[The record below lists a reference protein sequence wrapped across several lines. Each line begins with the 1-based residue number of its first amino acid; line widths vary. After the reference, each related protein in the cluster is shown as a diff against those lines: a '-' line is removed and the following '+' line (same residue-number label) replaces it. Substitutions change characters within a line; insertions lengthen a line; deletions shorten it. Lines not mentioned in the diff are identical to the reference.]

1 MGQIDP
7 YQNEKTMGKCP
18 YSRVDKMSARCSSIH
33 SAKSHRLRPRRKS
46 SRKEAEHS
54 LRYGQGQE
62 RGDKWIRHLTVYGS
76 VLYCNKHSKRGY
88 ARLPVF
94 ASAQR
99 HFRDGSLIS
108 SEITTQEDKTIDNK
122 KKEEV
127 IRFKTTTDHKAKI
140 ERAAEK
146 RGITVSEYLR
156 QSVNAKLSRERP
168 MDWYPTIERL
178 EAICAGAD
186 GETREALIDLIRSL
200 YKGGA

>member
-1 MGQIDP
+1 M
-7 YQNEKTMGKCP
+7 
-18 YSRVDKMSARCSSIH
+18 
-33 SAKSHRLRPRRKS
+33 
-46 SRKEAEHS
+46 
-54 LRYGQGQE
+54 
-62 RGDKWIRHLTVYGS
+62 
-76 VLYCNKHSKRGY
+76 
-88 ARLPVF
+88 PVF

-99 HFRDGSLIS
+99 HFRDGSLIPS
-108 SEITTQEDKTIDNK
+108 NERTKQKELEDKTIDNK

-156 QSVNAKLSRERP
+156 QSVNSKLSRERP
-168 MDWYPTIERL
+168 TDWYPTIARL
-178 EAICAGAD
+178 EAICAGAE

>member
-1 MGQIDP
+1 M
-7 YQNEKTMGKCP
+7 
-18 YSRVDKMSARCSSIH
+18 
-33 SAKSHRLRPRRKS
+33 
-46 SRKEAEHS
+46 
-54 LRYGQGQE
+54 
-62 RGDKWIRHLTVYGS
+62 
-76 VLYCNKHSKRGY
+76 
-88 ARLPVF
+88 PVF

-99 HFRDGSLIS
+99 HFRDGSLIPS
-108 SEITTQEDKTIDNK
+108 NERTKQKELEDKTIDNK

-156 QSVNAKLSRERP
+156 QSVNSKLSRERP
-168 MDWYPTIERL
+168 MDWYPTIARL
-178 EAICAGAD
+178 ESICAGAD

>member
-1 MGQIDP
+1 M
-7 YQNEKTMGKCP
+7 
-18 YSRVDKMSARCSSIH
+18 
-33 SAKSHRLRPRRKS
+33 
-46 SRKEAEHS
+46 
-54 LRYGQGQE
+54 
-62 RGDKWIRHLTVYGS
+62 
-76 VLYCNKHSKRGY
+76 
-88 ARLPVF
+88 PVF

-99 HFRDGSLIS
+99 HFREASLIPS
-108 SEITTQEDKTIDNK
+108 NERTKQKELEDKTIDNK

-146 RGITVSEYLR
+146 RDITVSEYLR

-186 GETREALIDLIRSL
+186 GEVRENLIKLIRDL

>member
-1 MGQIDP
+1 M
-7 YQNEKTMGKCP
+7 
-18 YSRVDKMSARCSSIH
+18 
-33 SAKSHRLRPRRKS
+33 
-46 SRKEAEHS
+46 
-54 LRYGQGQE
+54 
-62 RGDKWIRHLTVYGS
+62 
-76 VLYCNKHSKRGY
+76 
-88 ARLPVF
+88 PVF

-99 HFRDGSLIS
+99 HFREASLTPS
-108 SEITTQEDKTIDNK
+108 KITTQEDNIIENK

-156 QSVNAKLSRERP
+156 QSVNSKLSRERP
-168 MDWYPTIERL
+168 TDWYPTIERL
-178 EAICAGAD
+178 ETICAGAD

>member
-1 MGQIDP
+1 M
-7 YQNEKTMGKCP
+7 
-18 YSRVDKMSARCSSIH
+18 
-33 SAKSHRLRPRRKS
+33 
-46 SRKEAEHS
+46 
-54 LRYGQGQE
+54 
-62 RGDKWIRHLTVYGS
+62 
-76 VLYCNKHSKRGY
+76 
-88 ARLPVF
+88 PVF

-99 HFRDGSLIS
+99 HLREASLRPS
-108 SEITTQEDKTIDNK
+108 NERTKQKELEDKTIDNK

-168 MDWYPTIERL
+168 TDWYPTIERL
-178 EAICAGAD
+178 EAICAGTD
-186 GETREALIDLIRSL
+186 GETRAELVDLIRDL

>member
-1 MGQIDP
+1 M
-7 YQNEKTMGKCP
+7 
-18 YSRVDKMSARCSSIH
+18 
-33 SAKSHRLRPRRKS
+33 
-46 SRKEAEHS
+46 
-54 LRYGQGQE
+54 
-62 RGDKWIRHLTVYGS
+62 
-76 VLYCNKHSKRGY
+76 
-88 ARLPVF
+88 PVF

-99 HFRDGSLIS
+99 HFREVSLIP
-108 SEITTQEDKTIDNK
+108 SESTTQEDKSIDNK

-156 QSVNAKLSRERP
+156 QSVNSKLSRERP
-168 MDWYPTIERL
+168 VDWYPTLERL

>member
-1 MGQIDP
+1 M
-7 YQNEKTMGKCP
+7 
-18 YSRVDKMSARCSSIH
+18 
-33 SAKSHRLRPRRKS
+33 
-46 SRKEAEHS
+46 
-54 LRYGQGQE
+54 
-62 RGDKWIRHLTVYGS
+62 
-76 VLYCNKHSKRGY
+76 
-88 ARLPVF
+88 PVF
-94 ASAQR
+94 ASVQR
-99 HFRDGSLIS
+99 HFREASLRP
-108 SEITTQEDKTIDNK
+108 SEITTQENNITENK

-156 QSVNAKLSRERP
+156 QSVNAKMSRERP

-186 GETREALIDLIRSL
+186 GETRAELVDLIRDL

>member
-1 MGQIDP
+1 M
-7 YQNEKTMGKCP
+7 
-18 YSRVDKMSARCSSIH
+18 
-33 SAKSHRLRPRRKS
+33 
-46 SRKEAEHS
+46 
-54 LRYGQGQE
+54 
-62 RGDKWIRHLTVYGS
+62 
-76 VLYCNKHSKRGY
+76 
-88 ARLPVF
+88 PVF

-99 HFRDGSLIS
+99 HFREASLIPS
-108 SEITTQEDKTIDNK
+108 NERTKQKELEDKTIDNK

-168 MDWYPTIERL
+168 MDWYPTIARL